1 MFTKDSNWI
10 RGRNLAHLS
19 SRFRLPLS
27 QTCKY
32 DLVFLKGFLHISS
45 CTNEHDNS
53 AQNNG
58 RVLDDEKVILVRK
71 SQSSVLHQEKSCA
84 ILLCSS
90 ILGRFINEKLFF
102 FIKNSFFVCSFVL
115 SIN

>member
-19 SRFRLPLS
+19 SRFRLQLS

-45 CTNEHDNS
+45 CTNEHDKS

-71 SQSSVLHQEKSCA
+71 SQSSVLHQEKSS

-102 FIKNSFFVCSFVL
+102 FIKNSFFICSFVL